1 MGIEDRKEREKL
13 EMRKLIIK
21 TAMQLFKEEGID
33 NVSLRGIAE
42 KIEYSPGAIY
52 SYFKD
57 KGEIIHAIHTEG
69 FEILYALQKTLDVIS
84 NPLERLSKMGALYMK
99 FAMDNSDYYDLMF
112 IAKGVA
118 AKIYEKQEWDVGQ
131 RSYDYLRNTVK
142 ECIEQGFIIDSDVD
156 AATFAMWGL
165 VHGMAS
171 LIIRGRCT
179 MIPEEQIDNIVNG
192 SLGFINKNLLS
203 NIKSVNQNG

>member
-13 EMRKLIIK
+13 EMKHLIIQ
-21 TAMQLFKEEGID
+21 TAMQLFTEEGID
-33 NVSLRGIAE
+33 NVSLRKIAD
-42 KIEYSPGAIY
+42 KIEYSPGSIY

-69 FEILYALQKTLDVIS
+69 FEKLYALQKTLDVFV
-84 NPLERLSKMGALYMK
+84 NPLERLSKMGELYMK
-99 FAMDNSDYYDLMF
+99 FALENPGYYDLMF

-118 AKIYEKQEWDVGQ
+118 AKIFEKQEWDVGQ
-131 RSYDYLRNTVK
+131 RSYDYLRDTVK
-142 ECIEQGFIIDSDVD
+142 ECIEQNLILDSDVD

-171 LIIRGRCT
+171 LIIRGRCA
-179 MIPEEQIDNIVNG
+179 MIPEEQVMKIVKG
-192 SLGFINKNLLS
+192 SLEFINKNIIS
-203 NIKSVNQNG
+203 KTQTVN